1 MSARKGEC
9 GNKDGEFG
17 GTPQWRLIMEIIIRT
32 VDDIYSEEKPP
43 CKKATLRR
51 VIYLTKPI
59 SKNYVERNEWV
70 VEVKTI
76 EDILEISRETGFQV
90 IVKAAG
96 LDGYFNDD
104 KGIPV
109 LTIYDGYLE

>member
-1 MSARKGEC
+1 
-9 GNKDGEFG
+9 
-17 GTPQWRLIMEIIIRT
+17 MEIIIRT

-59 SKNYVERNEWV
+59 SKHYVERNEWV

-96 LDGYFNDD
+96 LDGYFKDD